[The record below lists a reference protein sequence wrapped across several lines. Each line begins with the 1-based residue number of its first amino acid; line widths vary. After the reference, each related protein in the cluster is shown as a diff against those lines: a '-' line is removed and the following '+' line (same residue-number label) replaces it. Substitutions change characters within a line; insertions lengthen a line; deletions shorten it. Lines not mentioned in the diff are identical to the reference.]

1 MTIDVIE
8 KDRMVLSDIDNDWIY
23 ESSNDFFS
31 IQIELVPYCEDAL
44 GVWEFKAGYAAYD
57 TFAQLL
63 DLVSSTY
70 VTGERG
76 FYLGLADVDY
86 VNHVQSGFHVHNLT
100 AFFNSSD
107 DVYYIGLDFQCV
119 PLNELNKFFMDI
131 MEFSDREDIP
141 IRASLTCEYTD
152 TITINL
158 HFTTASDF
166 FDFFSWLVEY
176 SHYYFRI
183 NFNYR
188 QEVSHENY

>member
-23 ESSNDFFS
+23 ESSNDFTS

-44 GVWEFKAGYAAYD
+44 GVWEFKAAYAAYD

-76 FYLGLADVDY
+76 FYIGLTDVEYHDY
-86 VNHVQSGFHVHNLT
+86 IQSGFYVHDLT
-100 AFFNSSD
+100 AFFDSSD
-107 DVYYIGLDFQCV
+107 YTYYIGLDFHRV
-119 PLNELNKFFMDI
+119 PLNELNKFYMDI
-131 MEFSDREDIP
+131 MELLDREDIP

-152 TITINL
+152 TITIDL

-166 FDFFSWLVEY
+166 FDFFSWLVKH

-183 NFNYR
+183 NFNCR
-188 QEVSHENY
+188 